1 MILTIEIAIGFILD
15 LILGDPLWLP
25 HPIVYIGKAIS
36 ILKKKIQK
44 KLYGSLYEELSVKEK
59 ETLPREEKKEQI
71 FGMILSLIIVIGTFL
86 IVFFA
91 LCLAEKIHPWLR
103 YILETFWIYQILATK
118 CLKTESMKVY
128 EKLREGNL
136 EGARVEISYLV
147 GRDTA
152 SLNEEEV
159 AKATIET
166 VAENTSDGVIAP
178 LFYIAIFGAPL
189 GMAYK
194 AINTLDSMVGYK
206 NDEFINLGRFAA
218 KLDDIANFI
227 PARLCAVMMML
238 GTLILGFNFKGSVK
252 IFKRD
257 RYAHLSP
264 NSAQTESVAA
274 GALNIQL
281 GGTHDY
287 FGKPVVKPTIGDN
300 IRIVEYDDIKKC
312 NQLLYAAAIL
322 MAISIILIRILCIII
337 LSYAL

>member
-1 MILTIEIAIGFILD
+1 MILTVEIAVGFILD
-15 LILGDPLWLP
+15 LILGDPRWLP

-44 KLYGSLYEELSVKEK
+44 NLYGCSYQELSKKEREMLPRKEEK
-59 ETLPREEKKEQI
+59 ERFL
-71 FGMILSLIIVIGTFL
+71 GAVLSVLIVVGTFL
-86 IVFFA
+86 IVFFT
-91 LCLAEKIHPWLR
+91 LWILEKIHPWLR
-103 YILETFWIYQILATK
+103 YVLETFWIYQILATK

-128 EKLREGNL
+128 RKLKEGDL

-152 SLNEEEV
+152 SLDEEEV

-166 VAENTSDGVIAP
+166 VAENTSDGVVAP

-194 AINTLDSMVGYK
+194 AINTLDSMIGYR
-206 NDEFINLGRFAA
+206 NDEFLHLGRFAA
-218 KLDDIANFI
+218 KLDDLANFI
-227 PARLCAVMMML
+227 PARICAIMMIL
-238 GTLILGFNFKGSVK
+238 GSLILGFDFKGSIK
-252 IFKRD
+252 IFRRD
-257 RYAHLSP
+257 RFAHLSP

-274 GALNIQL
+274 GALDIQL

-300 IRIVEYDDIKKC
+300 IRKVEYEDIKKC

-322 MAISIILIRILCIII
+322 MAVACILVRILLIMMIR
-337 LSYAL
+337 

>member
-1 MILTIEIAIGFILD
+1 MILTVEIAVGFILD
-15 LILGDPLWLP
+15 LILGDPRWLP

-36 ILKKKIQK
+36 ILKKKMQT
-44 KLYGSLYEELSVKEK
+44 KLYGCPYQELSEK
-59 ETLPREEKKEQI
+59 EREMLQREEKKERF
-71 FGMILSLIIVIGTFL
+71 FGVILSVLIVVGTFL
-86 IVFFA
+86 IAFFI
-91 LCLAEKIHPWLR
+91 LWILEKIHPWLR

-128 EKLREGNL
+128 RKLKEGDL

-152 SLNEEEV
+152 NLDEEEV

-166 VAENTSDGVIAP
+166 VAENTSDGVVAP

-194 AINTLDSMVGYK
+194 AINTLDSMIGYR
-206 NDEFINLGRFAA
+206 NDEFLHLGRFAA
-218 KLDDIANFI
+218 KLDDLANFI
-227 PARLCAVMMML
+227 PARICAIMMIL
-238 GTLILGFNFKGSVK
+238 GSLILGFDFKGGIK
-252 IFKRD
+252 IFRRD
-257 RYAHLSP
+257 RFAHLSP

-274 GALNIQL
+274 GALDIQL

-300 IRIVEYDDIKKC
+300 IRKVEYDDIKKC

-322 MAISIILIRILCIII
+322 MAVACILVRSLFIMIR
-337 LSYAL
+337 

>member
-1 MILTIEIAIGFILD
+1 MVLTVEIAIGFLLD
-15 LILGDPLWLP
+15 LILGDPRWLP

-44 KLYGSLYEELSVKEK
+44 KLYGCQYRELSEQEK
-59 ETLPREEKKEQI
+59 EILSREEKKERLL
-71 FGMILSLIIVIGTFL
+71 GMILSVMIVVGTFL
-86 IVFFA
+86 IVFFI
-91 LCLAEKIHPWLR
+91 LWILEKIHPWLR

-128 EKLREGNL
+128 RKLKEGDL

-152 SLNEEEV
+152 TLDEEEV

-166 VAENTSDGVIAP
+166 VAENTSDGVVAP

-194 AINTLDSMVGYK
+194 AINTLDSMIGYK
-206 NDEFINLGRFAA
+206 NDEFIHLGRFAA
-218 KLDDIANFI
+218 KLDDVANFI
-227 PARLCAVMMML
+227 PARICAIMMMI
-238 GTLILGFNFKGSVK
+238 GSLIPGFDFKGSIK
-252 IFKRD
+252 IFRRD
-257 RYAHLSP
+257 RFAHLSP

-274 GALNIQL
+274 GALDIQL

-287 FGKPVVKPTIGDN
+287 FGKPVVKPTIGEN
-300 IRIVEYDDIKKC
+300 IREVECEDIKKC

-322 MAISIILIRILCIII
+322 MAITSILVRILFIMII
-337 LSYAL
+337 

>member
-1 MILTIEIAIGFILD
+1 MILTVEIAIGFLLD

-25 HPIVYIGKAIS
+25 HPIVYIGKTIRS
-36 ILKKKIQK
+36 LKKKIQT
-44 KLYGSLYEELSVKEK
+44 KLYGCPYSELTKEEK
-59 ETLPREEKKEQI
+59 ETLQREKKREQNL
-71 FGMILSLIIVIGTFL
+71 GMMLALLVVVGTFL
-86 IVFFA
+86 ITFFA
-91 LCLAEKIHPWLR
+91 LAIANKIHPLFR

-128 EKLREGNL
+128 GKLREGDL
-136 EGARVEISYLV
+136 AGARVEISYLV

-152 SLNEEEV
+152 SLSEEEV

-178 LFYIAIFGAPL
+178 LFYIVLFGAPL

-194 AINTLDSMVGYK
+194 AINTLDSMIGYK
-206 NDEFINLGRFAA
+206 NDECINLGRFSA
-218 KLDDIANFI
+218 KLDDAANFI
-227 PARLCAVMMML
+227 PARLCALMMIIASL
-238 GTLILGFNFKGSVK
+238 LPDFNFFGSIK

-257 RYAHLSP
+257 RFAHLSP

-300 IRIVEYDDIKKC
+300 IQKVQYSDIKKV
-312 NQLLYAAAIL
+312 NKLLYATAIL
-322 MAISIILIRILCIII
+322 TLIFLLLVRIAVIQFI
-337 LSYAL
+337 

>member
-1 MILTIEIAIGFILD
+1 MILTIEIAIGFFLD
-15 LILGDPLWLP
+15 LILGDPHWLP

-44 KLYGSLYEELSVKEK
+44 RLYGCSYGELSKREK
-59 ETLPREEKKEQI
+59 ETLIRKEKKEYVL
-71 FGMILSLIIVIGTFL
+71 GMILSLLVVLGS
-86 IVFFA
+86 FFVA
-91 LCLAEKIHPWLR
+91 FGILWVVEKIHPWAR
-103 YILETFWIYQILATK
+103 YLLETFWIYQILATK

-128 EKLREGNL
+128 RKLKEGDL
-136 EGARVEISYLV
+136 QGARVEISYLV

-152 SLNEEEV
+152 SLDEEEV

-166 VAENTSDGVIAP
+166 IAENTSDGVVAP

-194 AINTLDSMVGYK
+194 AINTLDSMIGYK
-206 NDEFINLGRFAA
+206 NDEFLYLGRFAA
-218 KLDDIANFI
+218 KLDDVANFI
-227 PARLCAVMMML
+227 PARICAVLMMAGAFL
-238 GTLILGFNFKGSVK
+238 LRFDFRGSVK

-257 RYAHLSP
+257 RFAHLSP

-274 GALNIQL
+274 GALGIAL

-300 IRIVEYDDIKKC
+300 NRSVEYEDIKKC

-322 MAISIILIRILCIII
+322 MAIGCVIIRSGIAVAFMNI
-337 LSYAL
+337 

>member
-1 MILTIEIAIGFILD
+1 MILTVEIAVGFILD
-15 LILGDPLWLP
+15 LILGDPRWLP

-44 KLYGSLYEELSVKEK
+44 NLYGCSYQELSKKEREMLPRKEEK
-59 ETLPREEKKEQI
+59 ERFL
-71 FGMILSLIIVIGTFL
+71 GAVLSILIVVGTFL
-86 IVFFA
+86 IVFFI
-91 LCLAEKIHPWLR
+91 LWILEKIHPWLR

-128 EKLREGNL
+128 RKLKEGDL

-152 SLNEEEV
+152 SLDEEEV

-166 VAENTSDGVIAP
+166 VAENTSDGVVAP

-194 AINTLDSMVGYK
+194 AINTLDSMIGYR
-206 NDEFINLGRFAA
+206 NDEFLHLGRFAA
-218 KLDDIANFI
+218 KVDDLANFI
-227 PARLCAVMMML
+227 PARICAIMMIL
-238 GTLILGFNFKGSVK
+238 GSLILGFDFKGSIK
-252 IFKRD
+252 IFRRD
-257 RYAHLSP
+257 RFAHLSP

-274 GALNIQL
+274 GALDIQL

-300 IRIVEYDDIKKC
+300 IRKVEYEDIKKC

-322 MAISIILIRILCIII
+322 MAVACILVRILLIMMIR
-337 LSYAL
+337 

>member
-1 MILTIEIAIGFILD
+1 MVLTVEIAIGFLLD
-15 LILGDPLWLP
+15 LILGDPRWLP

-36 ILKKKIQK
+36 GLKKKIQK
-44 KLYGSLYEELSVKEK
+44 KLYGCAYGELSKREKEELV
-59 ETLPREEKKEQI
+59 REEKKEY
-71 FGMILSLIIVIGTFL
+71 FLGMILSVIVVLGAFW
-86 IVFFA
+86 IVF
-91 LCLAEKIHPWLR
+91 LVLWGLERIHPWAR

-128 EKLREGNL
+128 QKLKEGDL
-136 EGARVEISYLV
+136 KGARVEISYLV

-166 VAENTSDGVIAP
+166 VAENTSDGVVAP

-194 AINTLDSMVGYK
+194 AINTLDSMIGYK
-206 NDEFINLGRFAA
+206 NDEFLYLGRFAA
-218 KLDDIANFI
+218 KLDDVANFI
-227 PARLCAVMMML
+227 PARICAGMMMI
-238 GTLILGFNFKGSVK
+238 GALILGFDFRGSVK
-252 IFKRD
+252 VFWRD
-257 RYAHLSP
+257 RFAHLSP
-264 NSAQTESVAA
+264 NSAQTEAVAA
-274 GALNIQL
+274 GALGIQL

-300 IRIVEYDDIKKC
+300 NRGVEYEDIKRC

-322 MAISIILIRILCIII
+322 MVIGCVVVRVGFLGI
-337 LSYAL
+337 

>member
-1 MILTIEIAIGFILD
+1 MILTVEIAVGFILD
-15 LILGDPLWLP
+15 LILGDPRWLP

-44 KLYGSLYEELSVKEK
+44 NLYGCSYQELSKKEREMLPRKEEK
-59 ETLPREEKKEQI
+59 ERFL
-71 FGMILSLIIVIGTFL
+71 GAVLSVLIVVGTFW
-86 IVFFA
+86 IVFFI
-91 LCLAEKIHPWLR
+91 LWILEKIHPWLR

-128 EKLREGNL
+128 RKLKEGDL

-152 SLNEEEV
+152 SLDEEEV

-166 VAENTSDGVIAP
+166 VAENTSDGVVAP

-194 AINTLDSMVGYK
+194 AINTLDSMIGYR
-206 NDEFINLGRFAA
+206 NDEFLHLGRFAA
-218 KLDDIANFI
+218 KLDDLANFI
-227 PARLCAVMMML
+227 PARICAIMMIL
-238 GTLILGFNFKGSVK
+238 GSLILGFDFKGSIK
-252 IFKRD
+252 IFRRD
-257 RYAHLSP
+257 RFAHLSP

-274 GALNIQL
+274 GALDIQL

-300 IRIVEYDDIKKC
+300 IRKVEYEDIKKC

-322 MAISIILIRILCIII
+322 MAVACILVRILLIMMIR
-337 LSYAL
+337 

>member
-1 MILTIEIAIGFILD
+1 MILTIQIAVGFILD

-44 KLYGSLYEELSVKEK
+44 KLYGCVYQELSEEEK
-59 ETLPREEKKEQI
+59 HALLREEKRER
-71 FGMILSLIIVIGTFL
+71 FLGMLLSLTIVIGTFL
-86 IVFFA
+86 IVFFV
-91 LCLAEKIHPWLR
+91 LWLLEKIHPWLR

-128 EKLREGNL
+128 KKLREGDL
-136 EGARVEISYLV
+136 KGARVEISYLV
-147 GRDTA
+147 GRDTQ
-152 SLNEEEV
+152 SLSEEEV

-189 GMAYK
+189 GLAYK
-194 AINTLDSMVGYK
+194 AINTLDSMIGYK

-218 KLDDIANFI
+218 KLDDVANFI
-227 PARLCAVMMML
+227 PARLCAIMMML
-238 GTLILGFNFKGSVK
+238 GSLILGFNFKGSVK
-252 IFKRD
+252 IFRRD
-257 RYAHLSP
+257 RFAHLSP

-274 GALNIQL
+274 GALDIQL

-300 IRIVEYDDIKKC
+300 IRPVEYDDIKKC

-322 MAISIILIRILCIII
+322 MAISSILIRILCMISLTIR
-337 LSYAL
+337 